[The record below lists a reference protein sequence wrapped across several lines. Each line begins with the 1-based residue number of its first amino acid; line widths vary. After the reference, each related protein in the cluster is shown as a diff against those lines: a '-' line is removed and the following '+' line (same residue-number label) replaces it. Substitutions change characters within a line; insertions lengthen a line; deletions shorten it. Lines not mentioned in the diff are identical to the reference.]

1 MLVWGLLTRPLL
13 LLLLGVLVAMGQLEC
28 WLDRWIAAPPAG
40 PAASRPATAT
50 PGDPHSAATT
60 PAAADR

>member
-1 MLVWGLLTRPLL
+1 MLVWGLLTPPL

-28 WLDRWIAAPPAG
+28 WLDRWIAAPPAC

-50 PGDPHSAATT
+50 PGDPHSAATA
-60 PAAADR
+60 PAAADQ